1 MKKRSFHNLWKY
13 IVAALIILVYLL
25 PIYVLICVSLKP
37 MTDLTS
43 SRLTFP
49 DIPYWQNY
57 INALV
62 KGGMIRACL
71 NSVIIALGTVTVVV
85 VVGSIAA
92 YPLARIK
99 SKFSSGVRT
108 FVLGIMMIPNLALVV
123 GVYTILISIKAVNS
137 YWGIILVTATF
148 GLPMAIYL
156 MSNFIQS
163 IPSSLDEAAM
173 IDGAGVLTTFFRV
186 ILPQLK
192 PILVTIILTQGIG
205 AWNEYGYSLYI
216 LQKPTM
222 YNVTLSLKTFFGT
235 AAADLNAAAAA
246 AMIAIIPVVVLYL
259 ALQKYFVA
267 GALEGALKS

>member
-1 MKKRSFHNLWKY
+1 MWKY

-71 NSVIIALGTVTVVV
+71 NSVIIALGTVSVVV